1 MARSIAAALAD
12 YLAQCAPFDW
22 RTHNCAQ
29 FVAEWLERME
39 GVRPESPGLSGPLDA
54 RRAALALG
62 GTLSDATTVQLG
74 RLPLPAAMARPG
86 DVVLIDRPDLQAL
99 GLCAGRTAAYLTASG
114 VAHIPIAAAS
124 VAWHLKAIQCA
135 VR

>member
-39 GVRPESPGLSGPLDA
+39 GIRPAAPGLSGPLDA

-62 GTLSDATTVQLG
+62 GTLREAATVQYA
-74 RLPLPAAMARPG
+74 REPVPAAMARPG

-99 GLCAGRTAAYLTASG
+99 GLCCGRTAAYLNASG

-124 VAWHLKAIQCA
+124 VAWHLKASPCA
-135 VR
+135 AR